1 MEIKINTTV
10 NLPNNVV
17 RREVDRI
24 VQHIQEVL
32 VHVELG
38 IIPKDDD
45 SIRNAILGPK
55 KEGGCC
61 YEFEEAYLNYIPYMF
76 WFYHLDGKTWT
87 IQELEELWTW
97 EW

>member
-1 MEIKINTTV
+1 MKVKINTTV

-17 RREVDRI
+17 RREADRI

-55 KEGGCC
+55 
-61 YEFEEAYLNYIPYMF
+61 
-76 WFYHLDGKTWT
+76 
-87 IQELEELWTW
+87 
-97 EW
+97 

>member
-10 NLPNNVV
+10 NLPDNKT
-17 RREVDRI
+17 RIEADRI
-24 VQHIQEVL
+24 VKHIQEVL
-32 VHVELG
+32 VQVDLG
-38 IIPKDDD
+38 IISKDND
-45 SIRNAILGPK
+45 SIHDAILGPK

-76 WFYHLDGKTWT
+76 WFYHVNGTSWT

>member
-10 NLPNNVV
+10 NLPDNKV
-17 RREVDRI
+17 RIEADRI
-24 VQHIQEVL
+24 IQHIQEVL
-32 VHVELG
+32 VQVDLG
-38 IIPKDDD
+38 IISKDND
-45 SIRNAILGPK
+45 SIHDAILGPK
-55 KEGGCC
+55 KEGSCC

-76 WFYHLDGKTWT
+76 WFYHVDGKSWT